1 MTQLYTKAVA
11 STIAILDLN
20 FKFYKHVRLFKK
32 RASLFCNSEHYMC
45 SSHRHL
51 SNIDSA
57 WSTYGS

>member
-20 FKFYKHVRLFKK
+20 FKFYKHVRLFTK
-32 RASLFCNSEHYMC
+32 RASLFCKSEQYMC